1 MPCRSAG
8 TGEMG
13 ISARVRGRF
22 VRLLRFPSQSSPS
35 MCSRV
40 SSVPLALLKPTVSSG
55 AAPHGYG
62 VTTDHGTFRQ
72 ILSRLWPGESLVSAM
87 ICSRS
92 RDGRFLI
99 HTPSSRRALL
109 LLSQLPRSSSRAAVA
124 SSHFLSSLL
133 LLMLLVAVCTS
144 GASGFCCSEAA
155 ASRRSG
161 LSCSCSSLLLPPMLR
176 LP

>member
-1 MPCRSAG
+1 MNQCVAHVRFVHLSFSATCVCALWLVTSSVG
-8 TGEMG
+8 RRACALRASHYFFESHWDSCSLP
-13 ISARVRGRF
+13 SAVGRF
-22 VRLLRFPSQSSPS
+22 SHWDFCASPRSVRPAAALPFTVIAPSV
-35 MCSRV
+35 CSRV

-62 VTTDHGTFRQ
+62 VTTDHGTIRQ

-124 SSHFLSSLL
+124 
-133 LLMLLVAVCTS
+133 
-144 GASGFCCSEAA
+144 
-155 ASRRSG
+155 
-161 LSCSCSSLLLPPMLR
+161 
-176 LP
+176 